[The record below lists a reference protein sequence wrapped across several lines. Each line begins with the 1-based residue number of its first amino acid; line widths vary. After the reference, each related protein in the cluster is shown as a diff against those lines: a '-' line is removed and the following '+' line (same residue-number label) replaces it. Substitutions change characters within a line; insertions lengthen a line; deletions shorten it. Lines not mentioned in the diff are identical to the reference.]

1 MERAAQKRSGWS
13 RSLYNDDTL
22 FATTDSGM
30 IISYR
35 RRPSVRPSVPR
46 KRDSELAAAA
56 AVTDRHGGCGV
67 AVRSGEDFLCGRDFS
82 TY

>member
-35 RRPSVRPSVPR
+35 SRPRPSVPR

-56 AVTDRHGGCGV
+56 TPPSPIGMAAAVW
-67 AVRSGEDFLCGRDFS
+67 
-82 TY
+82 